1 MAYDEASFQKTI
13 EGLKDSLVNE
23 TSTLNTNLSAISSSL
38 NTLTNFTLQ
47 DKTWLKELAVQ
58 WSLHTREQKLTTQGI
73 NQAKKDSKTLDD
85 GNKADQKLQEGA
97 NTTFEQLET
106 HSIKQLTLLDN
117 LVSVTEDIRMF
128 LKGGITDS
136 LSGHVEKTGDAIRN
150 SMPDIAGLVSSGK
163 ELQKTGV
170 NMPGWGVVSLNDP
183 SSPEGTN
190 TGKQD
195 SKDSAEVEDQS
206 KTVAKENRMM
216 KMLKGIGESLKGMA
230 KGAGKVA
237 KGGLI
242 AFLTAIGLTVLIKVF
257 QSEGWKKFAKTVGN
271 VLTWLL
277 NANPFIQIAA
287 VLAAL
292 TLAFKPLLL
301 WKGAK
306 MLGKGVMALV
316 TKSGRAGIADKVG
329 GLKDKVGGWKDKL
342 TGGVSNVKDKVTG
355 GGSSKGITSSLSKS
369 GTGGSG
375 GGWTK
380 SLASGTKNIGK
391 AMKNI
396 GKGAGDFFMM
406 LFKGIA
412 RGLKFLGNPKVLL
425 GAASLGVLSAGVW
438 IFSKA
443 MQGFSKITWKSVAIG
458 ITTVLAFGAMA
469 AVAGMAAPLL
479 FIGAAAIGAVG
490 IALIPFAYAAKL
502 ASKPLQK
509 MANVFTALAK
519 VSWTKL
525 LLAGPALAGIAAGF
539 VALSGGGMLSSLGDA
554 FSNLFSS
561 DPIKKMERIAAAAPG
576 IEKIASAFGSF
587 GYRIKGF
594 MNTVKSGDFDF
605 ASEGIKKIVD
615 AFDHDEYDDM
625 MAMAEVFDNMSKVP
639 WGQVDWNA
647 IDFGKMM
654 LKPMDDK
661 TLDQH
666 MKLLDKL
673 IEYQNKTNPSFWSKV
688 GSGVASWVGFDQKA
702 VDRSITFGDKTST
715 TENIQNKRVNTQNA
729 YGDAKITGAILGE
742 NSVNLDQ
749 RKSGELV
756 KQTKASAAI
765 GGKKVVDVRIMNL
778 AELGKIMP
786 RVFVPTLGNV
796 VPTKGG
802 DRPSSGMPLVAPK
815 KSTSNREEL
824 DHDAYFAQKRKER
837 QAKLGGTPE
846 LKSIPVIAQ
855 KAKLG
860 GTPELKAGVK
870 MFGKEY
876 FTTKEIEESDLKSSL
891 KIKLKRKL
899 AMTERR
905 DSLPS
910 GGAPELKIPTPEL
923 KIPTPE
929 LGGVNQPTIKLPA
942 KLPKA
947 LPNGTNA
954 IGKTTWS
961 TGNIGTLY
969 FNKSQRKTANELS
982 SNVRRA
988 EIEAQQLKSGI
999 KEKVDKLAGGMGLFF
1014 MKDGEEKD
1022 KLEGYVR
1029 QAEESAIAMVQEAET
1044 KHLRFLSNMKSDKK
1058 QQDALKKSWTDK
1070 VTPKLKKPKLEA
1082 TDEAKRAAAAEG
1094 SGGKGN
1100 VVTAVNAPVNTKGG
1114 DTNIHSSTSRGD
1126 ERFRAAAF
1134 AVPW

>member
-1 MAYDEASFQKTI
+1 
-13 EGLKDSLVNE
+13 
-23 TSTLNTNLSAISSSL
+23 
-38 NTLTNFTLQ
+38 
-47 DKTWLKELAVQ
+47 
-58 WSLHTREQKLTTQGI
+58 
-73 NQAKKDSKTLDD
+73 
-85 GNKADQKLQEGA
+85 
-97 NTTFEQLET
+97 
-106 HSIKQLTLLDN
+106 
-117 LVSVTEDIRMF
+117 
-128 LKGGITDS
+128 
-136 LSGHVEKTGDAIRN
+136 
-150 SMPDIAGLVSSGK
+150 
-163 ELQKTGV
+163 
-170 NMPGWGVVSLNDP
+170 
-183 SSPEGTN
+183 
-190 TGKQD
+190 
-195 SKDSAEVEDQS
+195 
-206 KTVAKENRMM
+206 
-216 KMLKGIGESLKGMA
+216 
-230 KGAGKVA
+230 
-237 KGGLI
+237 
-242 AFLTAIGLTVLIKVF
+242 
-257 QSEGWKKFAKTVGN
+257 
-271 VLTWLL
+271 
-277 NANPFIQIAA
+277 
-287 VLAAL
+287 
-292 TLAFKPLLL
+292 
-301 WKGAK
+301 
-306 MLGKGVMALV
+306 
-316 TKSGRAGIADKVG
+316 
-329 GLKDKVGGWKDKL
+329 
-342 TGGVSNVKDKVTG
+342 
-355 GGSSKGITSSLSKS
+355 
-369 GTGGSG
+369 
-375 GGWTK
+375 
-380 SLASGTKNIGK
+380 
-391 AMKNI
+391 MKNI

-756 KQTKASAAI
+756 
-765 GGKKVVDVRIMNL
+765 
-778 AELGKIMP
+778 
-786 RVFVPTLGNV
+786 
-796 VPTKGG
+796 
-802 DRPSSGMPLVAPK
+802 
-815 KSTSNREEL
+815 
-824 DHDAYFAQKRKER
+824 
-837 QAKLGGTPE
+837 
-846 LKSIPVIAQ
+846 
-855 KAKLG
+855 
-860 GTPELKAGVK
+860 
-870 MFGKEY
+870 
-876 FTTKEIEESDLKSSL
+876 
-891 KIKLKRKL
+891 
-899 AMTERR
+899 
-905 DSLPS
+905 
-910 GGAPELKIPTPEL
+910 
-923 KIPTPE
+923 
-929 LGGVNQPTIKLPA
+929 
-942 KLPKA
+942 
-947 LPNGTNA
+947 
-954 IGKTTWS
+954 
-961 TGNIGTLY
+961 
-969 FNKSQRKTANELS
+969 
-982 SNVRRA
+982 
-988 EIEAQQLKSGI
+988 
-999 KEKVDKLAGGMGLFF
+999 
-1014 MKDGEEKD
+1014 
-1022 KLEGYVR
+1022 
-1029 QAEESAIAMVQEAET
+1029 
-1044 KHLRFLSNMKSDKK
+1044 
-1058 QQDALKKSWTDK
+1058 
-1070 VTPKLKKPKLEA
+1070 
-1082 TDEAKRAAAAEG
+1082 
-1094 SGGKGN
+1094 
-1100 VVTAVNAPVNTKGG
+1100 
-1114 DTNIHSSTSRGD
+1114 
-1126 ERFRAAAF
+1126 
-1134 AVPW
+1134 